1 MELEQDPQALIA
13 SLLQQN
19 TELRLEYAT
28 LQAQVADLAKELDI
42 QRQMRE
48 SRNIPPHV
56 LELISKLDIR

>member
-1 MELEQDPQALIA
+1 MELEQDPQAILA

-28 LQAQVADLAKELDI
+28 LQAQIADLTKELDI

-48 SRNIPPHV
+48 SQNIPPHV
-56 LELISKLDIR
+56 LEMLSKLDIR